1 MVLSGREGYSKYL
14 RLINVTFDVL
24 AINLVFPVFMAGL
37 SLNYLHFVIY
47 INAAWGIIAYFSS
60 FYEVYRYTPITK
72 VITGLVKQAALFV
85 LTVIAY
91 FPFAKH
97 TVFSG
102 NATALYTGVAM
113 ALVAF
118 FKLSLYY
125 YLKRY
130 RIATGSNFRSAII
143 IGHTPDALRLKSFFE
158 SAPEYGYRFKG
169 FFSDTDNHPEVI
181 GSIAGAEAFAA
192 EHSIDEIYC
201 SLGEVTNQQLKDLVA
216 FADLRG
222 KTIKFIPDTKEI
234 FSKNLRVDYYEMFP
248 VLSLNKTALHDPVA
262 KIIKRAFDIAFSLSV
277 IVLVLSWLA
286 PLLGLLI
293 RLESKGSVFF
303 KQSRPGLDE
312 KEFFCYKFRS
322 MQINETTEKSVT
334 RNDPRVTRIG
344 KFIRKTSI
352 DELPQFLNVL
362 KGEMS
367 IVGPRPHLW
376 TQNNLYGATI
386 KKYMVR
392 LYVKPGITGL
402 AQVRGYRGEIATDED
417 MINRIRYDVFYIENW
432 SLLLDV
438 KIIIQTVVN
447 IFMGEEK
454 AY

>member
-1 MVLSGREGYSKYL
+1 M
-14 RLINVTFDVL
+14 FDVL
-24 AINLVFPVFMAGL
+24 AINLVFPVFLDGL
-37 SLNYLHFVIY
+37 SLNYLHFAIY
-47 INAAWGIIAYFSS
+47 INASWGIIAYFSG
-60 FYEVYRYTPITK
+60 FYEVYRYTPVTK
-72 VITGLVKQAALFV
+72 VITGLVKQAALFI

-97 TVFSG
+97 TIFSPD
-102 NATALYTGVAM
+102 ATTRYAAVSI
-113 ALVAF
+113 ALVGL
-118 FKLSLYY
+118 FKLSQFY
-125 YLKRY
+125 YLKQY

-169 FFSDTDNHPEVI
+169 FFSDIDTHPEVTGPI
-181 GSIAGAEAFAA
+181 DGVENFVT
-192 EHSIDEIYC
+192 EHHIDEIYC

-216 FADLRG
+216 FADMRG

-248 VLSLNKTALHDPVA
+248 VLSLSKTALHDPIA
-262 KIIKRAFDIAFSLSV
+262 KILKRAFDIAFSLSV